1 MNQSSIKY
9 SVRVSLRARHVRL
22 TVSVQKG
29 LEVVIPRGFDRKRI
43 PAIIEEKRQWIRK
56 AIEKVEHHAEFTPHD
71 SEVKLPDHIF
81 LQAINESWI
90 VQYKEGHAK
99 GVAVYETGEGLLI
112 LRGNVHDKPAC
123 KAALRRWLVRKAHD
137 RLVPWL
143 RDVSRETGLSFNH
156 VLIRCQK
163 TRWGSCS
170 RHKGI
175 SLNLKLLFVPAPLAR
190 YIFIH
195 ELCHTVHMN
204 HSQRYWK
211 LVASKEAMYASLDK
225 ELKSEWRK
233 MPHWI

>member
-1 MNQSSIKY
+1 MLEY
-9 SVRVSLRARHVRL
+9 SVRESPKAKHLRL
-22 TVSVQKG
+22 KVSVEKG
-29 LEVVIPRGFDRKRI
+29 LEVIIPRGFDRSLI
-43 PAIIEEKRQWIRK
+43 PGILDKKGHWIRTSM
-56 AIEKVEHHAEFTPHD
+56 EKVRQHAGFILHD
-71 SEVKLPDHIF
+71 GGIKLPDHIF
-81 LQAINESWI
+81 LPAISENWI
-90 VQYKEGHAK
+90 VQYKEGETK
-99 GVAVYETGEGLLI
+99 RVGVYETGNGCLSV
-112 LRGNVHDKPAC
+112 RGNIQDKSAC
-123 KAALRRWLVRKAHD
+123 KAALRRWLVRKARE

-143 RDVSRETGLSFNH
+143 GEVSIDTKLSFNY

-170 RHKGI
+170 RHKTI
-175 SLNLKLLFVPAPLAR
+175 SLNLKLLFVPMPLVR

>member
-1 MNQSSIKY
+1 MNQSSFNY

-22 TVSVQKG
+22 AVSVQKG
-29 LEVVIPRGFDRKRI
+29 LEIIIPRGFDRKRI
-43 PAIIEEKRQWIRK
+43 PDIIEGKRQWIRK
-56 AIEKVEHHAEFTPHD
+56 AIEKVEQHARFIPHD
-71 SEVKLPDHIF
+71 SEIKLPDHIV

-90 VQYKEGHAK
+90 VQYKEGETK
-99 GVAVYETGEGLLI
+99 RVGVYETGNGCLLV
-112 LRGNVHDKPAC
+112 RGNIQDKSAS
-123 KAALRRWLVRKAHD
+123 KAALRRYLVRKAHE

-143 RDVSRETGLSFNH
+143 GEVSRETGISFNH

-170 RHKGI
+170 RHKTI
-175 SLNLKLLFVPAPLAR
+175 SLNLKLLFVPMPLVR

-195 ELCHTVHMN
+195 ELCHTIHMN

>member
-1 MNQSSIKY
+1 MLKY
-9 SVRVSLRARHVRL
+9 SIRVSQKAKHVRL

-43 PAIIEEKRQWIRK
+43 PAIIEEKRQWIRT
-56 AIEKVEHHAEFTPHD
+56 AIERIEQHARFILPDE
-71 SEVKLPDHIF
+71 EVKLPEQVF
-81 LQAINESWI
+81 LQAIDEIWE
-90 VQYKEGHAK
+90 VQYKEGQAK
-99 GVAVYETGEGLLI
+99 AVRVYEAGDGLLL
-112 LRGNVHDKPAC
+112 LRGNVQDKSEC
-123 KAALRRWLVRKAHD
+123 KAALRRWLTRKAHD

-195 ELCHTVHMN
+195 ELCHTLHMN
-204 HSQRYWK
+204 HSQRYWS
-211 LVASKEAMYASLDK
+211 LVASKETGYAGLDK
-225 ELKSEWRK
+225 ELKSAWLK